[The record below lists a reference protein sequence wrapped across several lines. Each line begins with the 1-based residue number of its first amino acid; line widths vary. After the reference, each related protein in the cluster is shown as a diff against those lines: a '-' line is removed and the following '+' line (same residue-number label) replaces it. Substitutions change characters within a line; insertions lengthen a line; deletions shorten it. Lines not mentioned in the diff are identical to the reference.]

1 MAKNIYTHEIELKEI
16 NIKNA
21 PREEFAKQLIALPY
35 RGYKVETISDG
46 REVVITKPGG
56 KSVYGKPKKED
67 FLVFIFNPADN
78 SLWQISHQQILDD
91 ITEKSQ
97 VDPESTKTLIDLFE
111 KVLNGTDPVDL
122 VGDIASLSFTVGESP
137 EALLKV
143 YKWIWGQE
151 DVNYPTGEGRLMSWK
166 SIKELRDSL

>member
-1 MAKNIYTHEIELKEI
+1 MLSGSE
-16 NIKNA
+16 
-21 PREEFAKQLIALPY
+21 Q
-35 RGYKVETISDG
+35 S
-46 REVVITKPGG
+46 
-56 KSVYGKPKKED
+56 
-67 FLVFIFNPADN
+67 
-78 SLWQISHQQILDD
+78 SLAFF
-91 ITEKSQ
+91 TEKSQ